1 MGWNEF
7 NNKYAISTANSVDV
21 IRFIGSD
28 IICLMAT
35 LRRSVRNVGNVGKGA
50 PGYFMRVIDGKFPRK
65 ISRSEWTRSRYKV
78 ARW

>member
-1 MGWNEF
+1 MDRNEF
-7 NNKYAISTANSVDV
+7 TNKYAISTANRVNL

-50 PGYFMRVIDGKFPRK
+50 GYFIQRVIDGKFLGK
-65 ISRSEWTRSRYKV
+65 
-78 ARW
+78 